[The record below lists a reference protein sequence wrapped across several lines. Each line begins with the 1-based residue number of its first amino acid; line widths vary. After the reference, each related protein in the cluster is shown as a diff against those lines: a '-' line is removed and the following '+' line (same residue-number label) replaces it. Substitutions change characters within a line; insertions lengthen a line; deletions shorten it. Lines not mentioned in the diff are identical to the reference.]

1 MAKRPIRLTEFS
13 PRSLQA
19 QGLRSDPARR
29 DFCSAMLPGFR
40 FLLAAI
46 LLSVSI
52 LVFGLGAA
60 ALFRTA
66 HEEFA
71 ANPSWR
77 AAPEPRLAQSEETTR
92 PVLAMLHVETGAPEP
107 RAAELP
113 GAARSMSGPAPVA
126 PAIAA
131 PQPESQTAAAPA
143 AQEIPAANEPAASEA
158 PPADVSKPADAP
170 PAMAA
175 PATEEPGVTEEAK
188 VATTEQTSPSATT
201 SPATRGA
208 GFEVT
213 SDVKLEAKA
222 EPAAA
227 AESGSASPGIAT
239 LGGPAVAIEADAAK
253 KAAESDREEK
263 KRLRAERA
271 RESRRIAARRA
282 LLAKQAAAAQAVI
295 DPFGQQQTLQMP
307 PAPQLP
313 QLIAA
318 THKTR

>member
-1 MAKRPIRLTEFS
+1 
-13 PRSLQA
+13 
-19 QGLRSDPARR
+19 
-29 DFCSAMLPGFR
+29 MLPGFR

-77 AAPEPRLAQSEETTR
+77 AAPEPRLAQFEETTR
-92 PVLAMLHVETGAPEP
+92 PVLAMLHVEPGAPEP

-113 GAARSMSGPAPVA
+113 GAARSMSSPAPVA

-143 AQEIPAANEPAASEA
+143 AQEIPPANEPAASEA

-170 PAMAA
+170 PAVAA
-175 PATEEPGVTEEAK
+175 LATEKPGVTEEAK
-188 VATTEQTSPSATT
+188 VATTGETSPSATAA
-201 SPATRGA
+201 SPAMQGA
-208 GFEVT
+208 GIEVT
-213 SDVKLEAKA
+213 SDVKLEDKA

-227 AESGSASPGIAT
+227 AESGSVSPGIAT